1 MFKFITMTK
10 LNFNGSNLPI
20 VESTKVFVYYFA
32 SCEIKEFEVLATT
45 ATQKNVFVTLKDCD
59 LPSIEVS
66 QTAKFVAFR
75 EYMISTGVSG
85 LIKGAVA
92 LLSSIMLQSA
102 KDDFAKEFCVML

>member
-1 MFKFITMTK
+1 MEK

-32 SCEIKEFEVLATT
+32 TCEIKEFEVLATT
-45 ATQKNVFVTLKDCD
+45 ATQKNVCVTLKDCD
-59 LPSIEVS
+59 LPEIEVS

-92 LLSSIMLQSA
+92 LLSAIMLQSA
-102 KDDFAKEFCVML
+102 KDNLATKEFCVML